1 MQDLSEDDMSDGDE
15 GQTYRMKEKQQGHKA
30 TVVDDQFFK
39 LSEMSKFL
47 DQEDQKETKRRKAE
61 DTRLAG
67 LIISKSINACYRSK
81 IKIIRLVYM
90 KCSRSFFFFFSE
102 NSCFEFCFCIFR
114 PLSRDKQFW

>member
-81 IKIIRLVYM
+81 IKIIGTFSLHKII
-90 KCSRSFFFFFSE
+90 KCYRSFFCCYRRTVVLNLVFAY
-102 NSCFEFCFCIFR
+102 
-114 PLSRDKQFW
+114 LGL

>member
-1 MQDLSEDDMSDGDE
+1 MQDLSEDDMSDGDK

-90 KCSRSFFFFFSE
+90 KCSRSFFFFFRRTVVLNFVFAYLVGCSD
-102 NSCFEFCFCIFR
+102 FE
-114 PLSRDKQFW
+114 K